1 MLSESSPPAI
11 EDGAAVELIDA
22 GNLAAIVSSVP
33 STSYDEMSLAEHLTD
48 PSWTA
53 LRAMRHE
60 NVVEH
65 FAKRTSVVPLRFGT
79 IYLERARI
87 KTMLSDNNLRLT
99 ALLERLRNREEWGV
113 NVYLDKNLL
122 MATITSLSPRLKDL
136 TERAANASPGESY
149 LLKKRIETM
158 KADEL
163 LKQMRRQRTHQAIVI
178 DEYGGTAGLVTFE
191 RVMERIVGDLGGS
204 DFDAAA
210 STIRRL
216 PDGSHEVDG
225 LALVTD
231 INERFNLGIDEETY
245 TTIGGYM
252 LGRLGRRP
260 QIGDIVEAGRRTLN
274 VQAVDGLRV
283 SKVRIV

>member
-11 EDGAAVELIDA
+11 EDSAAVELIDA

-65 FAKRTSVVPLRFGT
+65 FARRTSVVPLRFGT

-87 KTMLSDNNLRLT
+87 ETMLSDNNLRLT

-113 NVYLDKNLL
+113 NVYLDKNLQ

-158 KADEL
+158 KAEEARVETNRAIAEIEKEL
-163 LKQMRRQRTHQAIVI
+163 GAKSV
-178 DEYGGTAGLVTFE
+178 
-191 RVMERIVGDLGGS
+191 
-204 DFDAAA
+204 DA
-210 STIRRL
+210 RRL
-216 PDGSHEVDG
+216 RVLKVEGTEHGELKAKFAFLIQRSEFQNFQSAAEKIARKLKSG
-225 LALVTD
+225 
-231 INERFNLGIDEETY
+231 GISLELTGPWPAYNFAGDE
-245 TTIGGYM
+245 
-252 LGRLGRRP
+252 
-260 QIGDIVEAGRRTLN
+260 
-274 VQAVDGLRV
+274 
-283 SKVRIV
+283 

>member
-1 MLSESSPPAI
+1 MGSNENNNQDRSGSVLYVYCIAEAGPANEMLSESSPPAI

-87 KTMLSDNNLRLT
+87 ETMLSDNNLRLA

-158 KADEL
+158 KADEA
-163 LKQMRRQRTHQAIVI
+163 RIETNRAIAEI
-178 DEYGGTAGLVTFE
+178 EKE
-191 RVMERIVGDLGGS
+191 LGAKS
-204 DFDAAA
+204 VDA
-210 STIRRL
+210 RRL
-216 PDGSHEVDG
+216 RVLKVEGTEHGELKAKFAFLIQRSEFQNFQSAAEKIARKLKSG
-225 LALVTD
+225 
-231 INERFNLGIDEETY
+231 GISLELTGPWPAYNFAGDE
-245 TTIGGYM
+245 
-252 LGRLGRRP
+252 
-260 QIGDIVEAGRRTLN
+260 
-274 VQAVDGLRV
+274 
-283 SKVRIV
+283 

>member
-1 MLSESSPPAI
+1 MSSNENNNQDRSGSVLYVYCIAEAGPANEVLSESSPPAI
-11 EDGAAVELIDA
+11 EDSAAVELIDA

-33 STSYDEMSLAEHLTD
+33 STSYGEMSLAEHLTD

-87 KTMLSDNNLRLT
+87 ETMLSDNNLRLT

-158 KADEL
+158 KAEEARVETNRVIAEIEKEL
-163 LKQMRRQRTHQAIVI
+163 GAKSV
-178 DEYGGTAGLVTFE
+178 
-191 RVMERIVGDLGGS
+191 
-204 DFDAAA
+204 DA
-210 STIRRL
+210 RRL
-216 PDGSHEVDG
+216 RVLKVEGTEHGELKAKFAFLIQRSEFQNFESAAEKIARKLKSG
-225 LALVTD
+225 
-231 INERFNLGIDEETY
+231 GISLELTGPWPAYNFAGDE
-245 TTIGGYM
+245 
-252 LGRLGRRP
+252 
-260 QIGDIVEAGRRTLN
+260 
-274 VQAVDGLRV
+274 
-283 SKVRIV
+283 

>member
-1 MLSESSPPAI
+1 VGSNENNNQDRSGSVLYVYCIAEAGPANEMLSESSPPAI

-87 KTMLSDNNLRLT
+87 ETMLSDNNLRLT

-158 KADEL
+158 KADEA
-163 LKQMRRQRTHQAIVI
+163 RVETNRAIAEV
-178 DEYGGTAGLVTFE
+178 EKE
-191 RVMERIVGDLGGS
+191 LGAKS
-204 DFDAAA
+204 VDA
-210 STIRRL
+210 RRL
-216 PDGSHEVDG
+216 RVLKVEGTEHGELKAKFAFLIQRSEFQNFQSAAEKIARKLKSG
-225 LALVTD
+225 
-231 INERFNLGIDEETY
+231 GISLELTGPWPAYNFAGDE
-245 TTIGGYM
+245 
-252 LGRLGRRP
+252 
-260 QIGDIVEAGRRTLN
+260 
-274 VQAVDGLRV
+274 
-283 SKVRIV
+283 

>member
-1 MLSESSPPAI
+1 MGSNENNNQDRSGSVLYVYCIAEAGPANEMLSESSPPAI

-65 FAKRTSVVPLRFGT
+65 LAKRTSVVPLRFGT

-158 KADEL
+158 KADEA
-163 LKQMRRQRTHQAIVI
+163 RIETNRAIAEI
-178 DEYGGTAGLVTFE
+178 EKE
-191 RVMERIVGDLGGS
+191 LGAKS
-204 DFDAAA
+204 VDA
-210 STIRRL
+210 RRL
-216 PDGSHEVDG
+216 RVLKVEGTEHGELKAKFAFLIQRSEFQNFQSAAEKIARKLKSG
-225 LALVTD
+225 
-231 INERFNLGIDEETY
+231 GISLELTGPWPAYNFAGDE
-245 TTIGGYM
+245 
-252 LGRLGRRP
+252 
-260 QIGDIVEAGRRTLN
+260 
-274 VQAVDGLRV
+274 
-283 SKVRIV
+283 

>member
-1 MLSESSPPAI
+1 MGSNENNNQDRSGSVLYVYCIAEAGPANEMLSESSPPAI

-87 KTMLSDNNLRLT
+87 ETMLSDNNLRLT

-158 KADEL
+158 KADEA
-163 LKQMRRQRTHQAIVI
+163 RIETNRAIAEI
-178 DEYGGTAGLVTFE
+178 EKE
-191 RVMERIVGDLGGS
+191 LGAKS
-204 DFDAAA
+204 VDA
-210 STIRRL
+210 RRL
-216 PDGSHEVDG
+216 RVLKVEGTEHGELKAKFAFLIQRSEFQNFQSAAEKIARKLKSG
-225 LALVTD
+225 
-231 INERFNLGIDEETY
+231 GISLELTGPWPAYNFAGDE
-245 TTIGGYM
+245 
-252 LGRLGRRP
+252 
-260 QIGDIVEAGRRTLN
+260 
-274 VQAVDGLRV
+274 
-283 SKVRIV
+283 

>member
-1 MLSESSPPAI
+1 VGSNENNNQDKFGSVLYVYCIAEAGPANEMLSESSPPAI

-158 KADEL
+158 KADEA
-163 LKQMRRQRTHQAIVI
+163 RIETNRAIAEI
-178 DEYGGTAGLVTFE
+178 EKE
-191 RVMERIVGDLGGS
+191 LGAKS
-204 DFDAAA
+204 VDA
-210 STIRRL
+210 RRL
-216 PDGSHEVDG
+216 RVLKVEGTEHGELKAKFAFLIQRSEFQNFQSAAEKIARKLKSG
-225 LALVTD
+225 
-231 INERFNLGIDEETY
+231 GISLELTGPWPAYNFAGDE
-245 TTIGGYM
+245 
-252 LGRLGRRP
+252 
-260 QIGDIVEAGRRTLN
+260 
-274 VQAVDGLRV
+274 
-283 SKVRIV
+283 

>member
-1 MLSESSPPAI
+1 VGSNENNNQDRSGSVLYVYCIAEAGPANEMLSESSPPAI

-158 KADEL
+158 KADEA
-163 LKQMRRQRTHQAIVI
+163 RIETNRAIAEI
-178 DEYGGTAGLVTFE
+178 EKE
-191 RVMERIVGDLGGS
+191 LGAKS
-204 DFDAAA
+204 VDA
-210 STIRRL
+210 RRL
-216 PDGSHEVDG
+216 RVLKVEGTEHGELKAKFAFLIQRSEFQNFQSAAEKIARKLKSG
-225 LALVTD
+225 
-231 INERFNLGIDEETY
+231 GISLELTGPWPAYNFAGDE
-245 TTIGGYM
+245 
-252 LGRLGRRP
+252 
-260 QIGDIVEAGRRTLN
+260 
-274 VQAVDGLRV
+274 
-283 SKVRIV
+283 

>member
-1 MLSESSPPAI
+1 MGSNENNNQDRSGSVLYVYCIAEAGPANEMLSESSPPAI

-65 FAKRTSVVPLRFGT
+65 FVKRTSVVPLRFGT

-87 KTMLSDNNLRLT
+87 ETMLSDNNLRLA

-158 KADEL
+158 KADEA
-163 LKQMRRQRTHQAIVI
+163 RIETNRAIAEI
-178 DEYGGTAGLVTFE
+178 EKE
-191 RVMERIVGDLGGS
+191 LGAKS
-204 DFDAAA
+204 VDA
-210 STIRRL
+210 RRL
-216 PDGSHEVDG
+216 RVLKVEGTEHGELKAKFAFLIQRSEFQNFQSAAEKIARKLKSG
-225 LALVTD
+225 
-231 INERFNLGIDEETY
+231 GISLELTGPWPAYNFAGDE
-245 TTIGGYM
+245 
-252 LGRLGRRP
+252 
-260 QIGDIVEAGRRTLN
+260 
-274 VQAVDGLRV
+274 
-283 SKVRIV
+283 

>member
-1 MLSESSPPAI
+1 VGSNENNNQDRSGSVLYVYCIAEAGTANKMLSESSPPAI
-11 EDGAAVELIDA
+11 EDSAAVELIDA

-65 FAKRTSVVPLRFGT
+65 FARRTSVVPLRFGT

-87 KTMLSDNNLRLT
+87 ETMLSDNNLRLT

-113 NVYLDKNLL
+113 NVYLDKNLQ

-158 KADEL
+158 KAEEARVETNRAIAEIEKEL
-163 LKQMRRQRTHQAIVI
+163 GAKSV
-178 DEYGGTAGLVTFE
+178 
-191 RVMERIVGDLGGS
+191 
-204 DFDAAA
+204 DA
-210 STIRRL
+210 RRL
-216 PDGSHEVDG
+216 RVLKVEGTEHGELKAKFAFLIQRSEFQNFQSAAEKIARKLKSG
-225 LALVTD
+225 
-231 INERFNLGIDEETY
+231 GISLELTGPWPAYNFAGDE
-245 TTIGGYM
+245 
-252 LGRLGRRP
+252 
-260 QIGDIVEAGRRTLN
+260 
-274 VQAVDGLRV
+274 
-283 SKVRIV
+283 